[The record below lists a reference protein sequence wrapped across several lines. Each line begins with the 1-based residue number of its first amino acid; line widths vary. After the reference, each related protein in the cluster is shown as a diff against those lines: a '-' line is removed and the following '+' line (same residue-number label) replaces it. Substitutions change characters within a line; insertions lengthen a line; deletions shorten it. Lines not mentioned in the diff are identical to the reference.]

1 MLTKGDQ
8 MELNIIEDKKN
19 KMVFEITGEE
29 HTFCNAITKEMWNVN
44 GVKVAAYTIDH
55 PLVGVPRI
63 MIETDSSVE
72 PKKAL
77 KQACANL
84 SKKNAELAEKLKKAI
99 K

>member
-1 MLTKGDQ
+1 

-19 KMVFEITGEE
+19 KIVFEIIGEE
-29 HTFCNAITKEMWNVN
+29 HTFCNALTKELWNVN

-55 PLVGVPRI
+55 PLVGKPRI
-63 MIETDSSVE
+63 IVETDSSIE

-77 KQACANL
+77 KEAASKLQ
-84 SKKNAELAEKLKKAI
+84 KKNADMSEKLKKAI

>member
-1 MLTKGDQ
+1 

-19 KMVFEITGEE
+19 RMVFELKGED
-29 HTFCNAITKEMWNVN
+29 HTLCNAITKELWRVN

-55 PLVGVPRI
+55 PLVGIPRI
-63 MIETDSSVE
+63 IVETDSSIE

-77 KQACANL
+77 KTAASNL
-84 SKKNAELAEKLKKAI
+84 QKKNQDFLEKFKKSA